1 MTESHYP
8 IDNAYCLARIS
19 EGDEHC
25 FNLIFKKYRD
35 QVYGYLLSVTK
46 SREASEEMV
55 LDIFLKIWKSR
66 EAAIEIRDLEAYLF
80 KIAHRRAIDFFR
92 STKRSPELQ
101 DAIWE
106 AMAAVPGQDDADTL
120 IHRKNVEQLIKE
132 AVNQLSPQRK
142 RVFELRN
149 LEDMSYAEIGETMQ
163 LSSNTV
169 RNHLAAAVQ
178 SIRAYLLK
186 NKALVLL
193 PSWFFEKM
201 L

>member
-1 MTESHYP
+1 MTESLHP

-19 EGDEHC
+19 EGDEYC

-35 QVYGYLLSVTK
+35 QVYGYLVSVTK

-55 LDIFLKIWKSR
+55 LDIFLKIWNGR
-66 EAAIEIRDLEAYLF
+66 ERAAEIRDLEAYLF
-80 KIAHRRAIDFFR
+80 RIAHRRAIDFFR
-92 STKRSPELQ
+92 ATKRNPELQ

-106 AMAAVPGQDDADTL
+106 AMTSVPGLDDADTL
-120 IHRKNVEQLIKE
+120 IHQKNIEQLIKE
-132 AVNQLSPQRK
+132 AVNQLSPKRK
-142 RVFELRN
+142 KVFELRN
-149 LEDMSYAEIGETMQ
+149 LEDMSYAEIGEAMQ

-178 SIRAYLLK
+178 SIRAYLLR

>member
-1 MTESHYP
+1 MNNIPHP
-8 IDNAYCLARIS
+8 IDDEYCLARIS
-19 EGDEHC
+19 EGNEHC

-35 QVYGYLLSVTK
+35 QLYGYLVTVTK
-46 SREASEEMV
+46 SREVSEEIV
-55 LDIFLKIWKSR
+55 LDIFLKIWNGR
-66 EAAIEIRDLEAYLF
+66 EGAAEIRDLEAYLF
-80 KIAHRRAIDFFR
+80 RIAHRRAIDFFR
-92 STKRSPELQ
+92 ATKRNPELQ

-106 AMAAVPGQDDADTL
+106 AMASVPGVDDADTL
-120 IHRKNVEQLIKE
+120 IHRKNIEQLIKE

-142 RVFELRN
+142 KVFELRN
-149 LEDMSYAEIGETMQ
+149 LEDMSYAEIGKNMQ

-178 SIRAYLLK
+178 SIRAYLIK

>member
-1 MTESHYP
+1 
-8 IDNAYCLARIS
+8 
-19 EGDEHC
+19 
-25 FNLIFKKYRD
+25 
-35 QVYGYLLSVTK
+35 
-46 SREASEEMV
+46 MV

-92 STKRSPELQ
+92 STKRNPELQ

-106 AMAAVPGQDDADTL
+106 AMTSVPGLDDADTL
-120 IHRKNVEQLIKE
+120 ILRKNVEQLIKE

>member
-1 MTESHYP
+1 MHERPHS

-35 QVYGYLLSVTK
+35 QLCGYLVSVTK

-55 LDIFLKIWKSR
+55 LDIFLKIWNGR
-66 EAAIEIRDLEAYLF
+66 ERASEIRDLEAYLYR
-80 KIAHRRAIDFFR
+80 IAHRRAIDFFR
-92 STKRSPELQ
+92 ATKRSPELQ

-106 AMAAVPGQDDADTL
+106 AMASVPGMDDADTR
-120 IHRKNVEQLIKE
+120 IHRKNIEQLIKE

-142 RVFELRN
+142 KVFELRN
-149 LEDMSYAEIGETMQ
+149 AEDMSYAEIGKIMQ

-169 RNHLAAAVQ
+169 RNHLASAVQ

-186 NKALVLL
+186 NKALALL

-201 L
+201 W

>member
-1 MTESHYP
+1 MNERPHP
-8 IDNAYCLARIS
+8 IDNEYCLARIS

-25 FNLIFKKYRD
+25 FNLIFKKYRN
-35 QVYGYLLSVTK
+35 QLYGYLFSVTK

-55 LDIFLKIWKSR
+55 LDIFLKIWNGR
-66 EAAIEIRDLEAYLF
+66 EVAAEIRDLEAYLF
-80 KIAHRRAIDFFR
+80 RIAHRRSIDFFR
-92 STKRSPELQ
+92 ATKRSPELQ

-106 AMAAVPGQDDADTL
+106 AMAAIPGQDDADTL
-120 IHRKNVEQLIKE
+120 IQRKHIERLIKE
-132 AVNQLSPQRK
+132 AVNNLSPQRK
-142 RVFELRN
+142 KVFELRN
-149 LEDMSYAEIGETMQ
+149 LEDMSYAEIGESMQ

-186 NKALVLL
+186 NKALVFL

>member
-1 MTESHYP
+1 MTESLHP

-35 QVYGYLLSVTK
+35 RIYGYLFSVTK

-55 LDIFLKIWKSR
+55 LDIFLKIWHGR
-66 EAAIEIRDLEAYLF
+66 EGATEIRDLEAYLF
-80 KIAHRRAIDFFR
+80 RIAHRRAIDFFR
-92 STKRSPELQ
+92 ATKRSPELQ

-106 AMAAVPGQDDADTL
+106 AMATVPGPDDADTL
-120 IHRKNVEQLIKE
+120 IHRKNIEQLIKE

-142 RVFELRN
+142 KVFELRN
-149 LEDMSYAEIGETMQ
+149 LEDMSYAEIGESMQ

-186 NKALVLL
+186 NKALLLL